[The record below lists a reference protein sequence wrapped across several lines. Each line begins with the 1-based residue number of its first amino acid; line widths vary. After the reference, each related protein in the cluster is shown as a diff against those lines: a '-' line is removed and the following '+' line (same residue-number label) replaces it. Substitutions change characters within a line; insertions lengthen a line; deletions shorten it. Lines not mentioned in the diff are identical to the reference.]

1 MLSQSLIHLD
11 MDQNLLFDDYKSG
24 ERPIIVTGFHID
36 TTRLELDRTF
46 ADLGLEVMRMV
57 MISGKN
63 KAIVHFRE
71 KSKYQILEVLHKKP
85 VHIGEY
91 FRDTLPS
98 ETLAARDLRDGPEE
112 IRFCAITLF

>member
-1 MLSQSLIHLD
+1 

-24 ERPIIVTGFHID
+24 ERPIIVTGFHDD
-36 TTRLELDRTF
+36 TTRLELDRAF
-46 ADLGLEVMRMV
+46 VDMGLEVVRL
-57 MISGKN
+57 ILIPGKT

-85 VHIGEY
+85 VLIGEY

-98 ETLAARDLRDGPEE
+98 ETLAPRDLRDGREE